1 VFLLKAVAPALLK
14 AVVPAQ
20 YPSEHLSE
28 SLANCL
34 RVAQL
39 ADEHSLIVTKS
50 LVLSVLNDKKA
61 IMMFV
66 G

>member
-1 VFLLKAVAPALLK
+1 VLALTTF
-14 AVVPAQ
+14 P
-20 YPSEHLSE
+20 E

-39 ADEHSLIVTKS
+39 ADEHSLMVTKS
-50 LVLSVLNDKKA
+50 RSLSVSNDAKETV
-61 IMMFV
+61 MFV

>member
-1 VFLLKAVAPALLK
+1 VYTELALTAL
-14 AVVPAQ
+14 P
-20 YPSEHLSE
+20 E
-28 SLANCL
+28 SLANFL

-39 ADEHSLIVTKS
+39 ADEHSLMVTKS
-50 LVLSVLNDKKA
+50 EPDSVLNDEKA

>member
-1 VFLLKAVAPALLK
+1 MLALTAL
-14 AVVPAQ
+14 P
-20 YPSEHLSE
+20 E

-39 ADEHSLIVTKS
+39 ADEHSLMVTKS
-50 LVLSVLNDKKA
+50 DQNSVSNDEKA

>member
-1 VFLLKAVAPALLK
+1 MLALTPYTVL
-14 AVVPAQ
+14 P
-20 YPSEHLSE
+20 E

-50 LVLSVLNDKKA
+50 QHDSVLNDEKE

>member
-1 VFLLKAVAPALLK
+1 MLALTAL
-14 AVVPAQ
+14 P
-20 YPSEHLSE
+20 E

-50 LVLSVLNDKKA
+50 LQEDVSNDEKA

>member
-1 VFLLKAVAPALLK
+1 MLALTAL
-14 AVVPAQ
+14 P
-20 YPSEHLSE
+20 E

-39 ADEHSLIVTKS
+39 ADEHSLMVTKS
-50 LVLSVLNDKKA
+50 QQLSVLNDAKE
-61 IMMFV
+61 IVMFV